1 MDRSLFLY
9 LNGLATQLPGLG
21 EIAAI
26 VAQDAVVLY
35 AVLLIAL
42 WWRGGRGR
50 VGDPPRETRRRL
62 PPAVSD
68 TRRHILLLAVLAA
81 GVALSINLILNWA
94 VPRPRPSATLPA
106 HLLVSEPHDP
116 SFPSDHAAVTSAIGT
131 VLLLGG
137 EPAWG
142 VLGIVGAV
150 LIGAARVAA
159 GVHYPS
165 DILGGILVGGS
176 CGIAAVR
183 ARELLSPMLNFILK
197 TARALHL
204 A

>member
-1 MDRSLFLY
+1 MDRSLFLF
-9 LNGLATQLPGLG
+9 LNGLATQLPGLA
-21 EIAAI
+21 EIAVI
-26 VAQDAVVLY
+26 VAQAAVVLY

-42 WWRGGRGR
+42 WWTSGRGR
-50 VGDPPRETRRRL
+50 VGAPPRVTGRRA

-106 HLLVSEPHDP
+106 HLLISEPRDP
-116 SFPSDHAAVTSAIGT
+116 SFPSDHAAVTSAVGT

-142 VLGIVGAV
+142 ALGVVGAV
-150 LIGAARVAA
+150 LIGAARVVA

-165 DILGGILVGGS
+165 DIVGGIIVGGI
-176 CGIAAVR
+176 CGIAAVW
-183 ARELLSPMLNFILK
+183 ARDLLAPVLNFILN

>member
-1 MDRSLFLY
+1 MDRSLFLI
-9 LNGLATQLPGLG
+9 LNGLPTQFAGFG
-21 EIAAI
+21 EIAVILAKDAI
-26 VAQDAVVLY
+26 VLY
-35 AVLLIAL
+35 AVLLITL
-42 WWRGGRGR
+42 WWTGGRR
-50 VGDPPRETRRRL
+50 PAGDPPRETGGRI
-62 PPAVSD
+62 PPALSD
-68 TRRHILLLAVLAA
+68 TRRHMLLLAVLAA

-106 HLLVSEPHDP
+106 HLLVSEPRDP

-150 LIGAARVAA
+150 LIGAARVVA

-165 DILGGILVGGS
+165 DIVGGILVGGI
-176 CGIAAVR
+176 CGIAAVWAR
-183 ARELLSPMLNFILK
+183 GLLAPTGREL
-197 TARALHL
+197 ARPTP
-204 A
+204 